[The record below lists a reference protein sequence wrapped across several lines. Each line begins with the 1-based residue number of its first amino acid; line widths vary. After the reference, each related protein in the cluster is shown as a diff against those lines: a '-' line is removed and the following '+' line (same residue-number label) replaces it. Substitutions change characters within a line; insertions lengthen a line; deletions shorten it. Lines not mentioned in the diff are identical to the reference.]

1 MNNPQKKPKSL
12 QDILQQRQQ
21 SGFVGR
27 EEQVSLFRQNL
38 DLSLEDSRRHFL
50 FNVWGQGGVG
60 KSTLLRQFR
69 KIAESAKIIAAHTD
83 DSEKSVPEAMGR
95 LAEQLEQQNY
105 KLPQFTERYKVYRQ
119 KRQELESDPE
129 APQGFSAFV
138 GKTVAKTGVLLARRV
153 PVGGAVFDF
162 IDEDAVASQAGEWAS
177 YVAKKLTN
185 KDEVRLIQEPVEV
198 LTPLFLQDISKLA
211 EKSGVALFFDT
222 YECTE
227 DFLDNWLREI
237 LEGRY
242 GEVPLNILV
251 IIAGRQELD
260 KNHWAPYEGLMIR
273 FPLEAFTEEEAQQYL
288 TRKGITNSRV
298 IEVILRLSGRLPLLV
313 ATLAAESPKD
323 ASQVGDPSGTAV
335 ERFLKWI
342 DDRKRRQLAL
352 DAAIPRC
359 LNRDV
364 LAKLRGEDEA
374 DDLFNWLKEMPFI
387 EERTEGWAYHEVVK
401 TQMLRHKRLSSPQS
415 WADLHGKLGEYYD
428 TLRNNLQLN
437 EEKKHRDPTWQS
449 HALNVLYHG
458 LCQTPQKSLPIA
470 LNEFL
475 ASLYNQRSF
484 ALRLAETM
492 VQAGKNADNGEIK
505 CWGEQLANGL
515 NAYEEKRYELA
526 VDMFTALLEHSEIQ
540 SQWRSIALS
549 WRGYIYRL
557 MQRYEEALKDFDP
570 AIELN
575 PKYDW
580 AIAGRAYTYCSMKRY
595 EEALKYF
602 DCAIE
607 LNPKYDWAIGHRGD
621 TYRLMERYEEALKDF
636 DRAIEL
642 NPKSDWAIA
651 QRGETYRLMK
661 RYEEALKD
669 FDCAIELNPKYDWA
683 ITQRGETYRLMKR
696 YEEALKD
703 FDCAIELNP
712 KYDWA
717 IAQRGETY
725 RLMKRY
731 EEALKDFDCAIEL
744 NPKYDWAIAQRGLT
758 YLMVKRYNEALE
770 NLNSAINLKPDN
782 DWYLYCRALAY
793 QALNQVDKARIDLNN
808 ATKLA
813 QQNYQK
819 DAKDWRNTFNL
830 ALYYLIGGNV
840 ELSQRFYQYAL
851 SSHAPLDSIR
861 LAIRDLEGFSSIF
874 PEYIEAQSMR
884 KFLQSSLR

>member
-1 MNNPQKKPKSL
+1 VNNPQKKPKSL

-38 DLSLEDSRRHFL
+38 DLSLEDSRRQFL

-69 KIAESAKIIAAHTD
+69 KMAESAKMVAAHTD

-95 LAEQLEQQNY
+95 LAEQLEQQNH

-185 KDEVRLIQEPVEV
+185 KDEVRLIQEPVEM

-273 FPLEAFTEEEAQQYL
+273 FPLEPFTEEEAQQYL
-288 TRKGITNSRV
+288 TRKGIIDSRV

-313 ATLAAESPKD
+313 ATLAAGSPND
-323 ASQVGDPSGTAV
+323 PSQVGDPSGTAV

-342 DDRKRRQLAL
+342 DDPKRRQLAL

-364 LAKLRGEDEA
+364 LAKLREEDEA

-387 EERTEGWAYHEVVK
+387 EERTDGWAYHEVVK
-401 TQMLRHKRLSSPQS
+401 TQMLRHKRLCSPQS

-428 TLRNNLQLN
+428 TLQHNLQLD
-437 EEKKHRDPTWQS
+437 EENKHGDPTWQS
-449 HALNVLYHG
+449 HALNVLYHS

-475 ASLYNQRSF
+475 PAFKNQRSF
-484 ALRLAETM
+484 ALCWAETM
-492 VQAGKNADNGEIK
+492 VQAGKNGDNAEVQR
-505 CWGEQLANGL
+505 WGEQLVNGF
-515 NAYEEKRYELA
+515 NAYEEKRYEVA
-526 VDMFTALLEHSEIQ
+526 VEMFTALLEYSEIQ
-540 SQWRSIALS
+540 FQWRSIAFS
-549 WRGYIYRL
+549 WRGYTYRL
-557 MQRYEEALKDFDP
+557 MERYEVALKNFDC

-575 PKYDW
+575 PKSDW
-580 AIAGRAYTYCSMKRY
+580 AIAGRAYTYCSMKCY
-595 EEALKYF
+595 EEALKDF
-602 DCAIE
+602 NRAIE
-607 LNPKYDWAIGHRGD
+607 LNPKYDWAIANRGDIYRLMQRYEEALKDYDRAIELNPKYDWAIALRGYTYCLMEHYEEALKDLNGAIELNPKLDWAIAHRGLTYRLMQRYEEALKD
-621 TYRLMERYEEALKDF
+621 YDRAIELNPKLDWAIAGRGQTYRLMERYEEALKDYQ
-636 DRAIEL
+636 DLR
-642 NPKSDWAIA
+642 NWH
-651 QRGETYRLMK
+651 
-661 RYEEALKD
+661 
-669 FDCAIELNPKYDWA
+669 N
-683 ITQRGETYRLMKR
+683 
-696 YEEALKD
+696 
-703 FDCAIELNP
+703 
-712 KYDWA
+712 
-717 IAQRGETY
+717 
-725 RLMKRY
+725 
-731 EEALKDFDCAIEL
+731 
-744 NPKYDWAIAQRGLT
+744 
-758 YLMVKRYNEALE
+758 
-770 NLNSAINLKPDN
+770 
-782 DWYLYCRALAY
+782 WYQC
-793 QALNQVDKARIDLNN
+793 
-808 ATKLA
+808 
-813 QQNYQK
+813 
-819 DAKDWRNTFNL
+819 
-830 ALYYLIGGNV
+830 
-840 ELSQRFYQYAL
+840 
-851 SSHAPLDSIR
+851 IR
-861 LAIRDLEGFSSIF
+861 
-874 PEYIEAQSMR
+874 
-884 KFLQSSLR
+884 

>member
-1 MNNPQKKPKSL
+1 MNNSQKKPKSL

-69 KIAESAKIIAAHTD
+69 KMAESAKMIAAHTD

-273 FPLEAFTEEEAQQYL
+273 FCLEPFTEEETQQYL

-313 ATLAAESPKD
+313 ATLAAESPND
-323 ASQVGDPSGTAV
+323 PSQVGDPSGTAV

-342 DDRKRRQLAL
+342 DDPKRRQLAL

-387 EERTEGWAYHEVVK
+387 EERTDGWAYHEVVK
-401 TQMLRHKRLSSPQS
+401 TQMLRHKRLCSPQS

-428 TLRNNLQLN
+428 TMRNNLQLN
-437 EEKKHRDPTWQS
+437 EEKKYSDATWQS

-458 LCQTPQKSLPIA
+458 LCQTPQKSLPVA
-470 LNEFL
+470 LNEFVAAL
-475 ASLYNQRSF
+475 DNQRSF
-484 ALRLAETM
+484 ALRWAETM
-492 VQAGKNADNGEIK
+492 VQAGKNVDNAEVQR
-505 CWGEQLANGL
+505 WGEQLVNGL
-515 NAYEEKRYELA
+515 NADEEKRYEVALE
-526 VDMFTALLEHSEIQ
+526 MFIALLEHSEIQ
-540 SQWRSIALS
+540 SQGRSIALS
-549 WRGYIYRL
+549 WRGY
-557 MQRYEEALKDFDP
+557 
-570 AIELN
+570 
-575 PKYDW
+575 
-580 AIAGRAYTYCSMKRY
+580 
-595 EEALKYF
+595 
-602 DCAIE
+602 
-607 LNPKYDWAIGHRGD
+607 

-636 DRAIEL
+636 DCAIELNPNLDWAIAYRGKTYRSMKRYEEALKDFDCAIEL
-642 NPKSDWAIA
+642 NPKLDWAIA
-651 QRGETYRLMK
+651 NRGYTYRLME

-669 FDCAIELNPKYDWA
+669 FDCAIELNPKYDWTIA
-683 ITQRGETYRLMKR
+683 QRGETYNLMRR

-703 FDCAIELNP
+703 VDHAIELNP
-712 KYDWA
+712 KSDWA
-717 IAQRGETY
+717 IARRGETY
-725 RLMKRY
+725 LI
-731 EEALKDFDCAIEL
+731 L
-744 NPKYDWAIAQRGLT
+744 
-758 YLMVKRYNEALE
+758 KRYNDALE
-770 NLNSAINLKPDN
+770 NFNCAINLKPDY

-840 ELSQRFYQYAL
+840 ELSQRLYQYAV
-851 SSHAPLDSIR
+851 SRHASLERIR
-861 LAIRDLEGFSSIF
+861 EAIRDLEDFSSIF
-874 PEYIEAQSMR
+874 PEYSEAQSMR
-884 KFLQSSLR
+884 KFLQSSLT